1 MLKRR
6 FYKLEHGDRDGPSNS
21 SSSSSD
27 SEIEPH
33 ATYDSD
39 EEGEEYDAVEQLKDD
54 AQSCSTSSG
63 NQSEDSSANEVP
75 VDSSG
80 LPITEDD
87 DASTGLEIPD
97 LIADQ
102 LLGKSGSE
110 LLEEESNIMPEEESI
125 PVELPNC
132 IVKCKSAFKCRLCPR
147 IVCLNEDSL
156 RAHLKSKRHA
166 RSKKLLDEGRLK
178 TILNAD
184 GKIDEEETP
193 ALYAKILANS
203 QGMPR
208 KKSKRQD
215 KNGSKK
221 RTRYGGKQSKGNAAK
236 RRHG

>member
-1 MLKRR
+1 MIKRR
-6 FYKLEHGDRDGPSNS
+6 FYKLKHGDKDGLSNS

-27 SEIEPH
+27 SEIEPQ

-39 EEGEEYDAVEQLKDD
+39 EEEEYDAVEQFKDD

-63 NQSEDSSANEVP
+63 YQSEDISANEVP
-75 VDSSG
+75 IDSSG

-87 DASTGLEIPD
+87 DASTGHEIPD

-110 LLEEESNIMPEEESI
+110 LLEKESYIMPDEESI
-125 PVELPNC
+125 PVDLPDC
-132 IVKCKSAFKCRLCPR
+132 IVKCKSAFKWKLCSR
-147 IVCLNEDSL
+147 VVC
-156 RAHLKSKRHA
+156 
-166 RSKKLLDEGRLK
+166 RLK

-184 GKIDEEETP
+184 GKIDEEKTP
-193 ALYAKILANS
+193 ILYAKILANS

-221 RTRYGGKQSKGNAAK
+221 RTRYGGQQSKGNPTY
-236 RRHG
+236 

>member
-1 MLKRR
+1 MIKRR
-6 FYKLEHGDRDGPSNS
+6 FFKLEHGDRDGPSNS

-39 EEGEEYDAVEQLKDD
+39 EEEEEYDAVEQLKDD

-63 NQSEDSSANEVP
+63 YQSEDSSANEIP

-87 DASTGLEIPD
+87 DASTGHEIPD

-110 LLEEESNIMPEEESI
+110 LLEEESYIMPDEESI
-125 PVELPNC
+125 PVDLPDC

-147 IVCLNEDSL
+147 VVCLNEKSL
-156 RAHLKSKRHA
+156 RAHLKSK
-166 RSKKLLDEGRLK
+166 
-178 TILNAD
+178 
-184 GKIDEEETP
+184 
-193 ALYAKILANS
+193 
-203 QGMPR
+203 GMPR

-215 KNGSKK
+215 KNGLKK

>member
-1 MLKRR
+1 M
-6 FYKLEHGDRDGPSNS
+6 P
-21 SSSSSD
+21 
-27 SEIEPH
+27 
-33 ATYDSD
+33 
-39 EEGEEYDAVEQLKDD
+39 
-54 AQSCSTSSG
+54 
-63 NQSEDSSANEVP
+63 
-75 VDSSG
+75 G

-87 DASTGLEIPD
+87 AASTGHEIPV
-97 LIADQ
+97 LIAGQ

-110 LLEEESNIMPEEESI
+110 LLEEESNIMPDEESI
-125 PVELPNC
+125 PVDLPDC

-147 IVCLNEDSL
+147 IVCLNEESL

-208 KKSKRQD
+208 KRSKRRD

-221 RTRYGGKQSKGNAAK
+221 RTRYGGKQSKGNPAK
-236 RRHG
+236 RRRG